1 MSKNGSECLQWAR
14 SENSPAPQQ
23 PKLVSLFCGA
33 GGLDLGFIDAGFDV
47 AFAADHDRYAVETYN
62 HNHPGQRASKVDL
75 LETSPEELYKRSV
88 LEPGFEGAIHG
99 IIGGP
104 PCQGFSRANTARCHS
119 DPRNQLAVKY
129 ADIVNYFYRHSKIK
143 FFLFENVPEILAKK
157 NADFLEMLRARLS
170 KNFFIY
176 EKEINSSGFGV
187 AQHRRRYFI
196 AGISKDVKAGKFTF
210 PEATVKDFRTV
221 EDEIFGFPQPVYYN
235 RANNSDS
242 IPFHPNHW
250 TMKPKSKRFLTG
262 EMPAGGRSFIKL
274 DWKRPSRTVAYG
286 NREIHVHPDGHRRL
300 SIYEAMK
307 LQGFPDS
314 YRLMGTL
321 SAQVK
326 QISNAVPPPVA
337 AALAKCFKEFLL

>member
-1 MSKNGSECLQWAR
+1 MSKNGSECLQWAC
-14 SENSPAPQQ
+14 SENSLPPQS

-33 GGLDLGFIDAGFDV
+33 GGLDQGFIDAGFDV
-47 AFAADHDRYAVETYN
+47 VFAADHDQYAVETYN

-129 ADIVNYFYRHSKIK
+129 ADIVNYFYNHSKIK

-157 NADFLEMLRARLS
+157 NVDFLQMLRARLS
-170 KNFFIY
+170 KNFIIY

-196 AGISKDVKAGKFTF
+196 AGISKDVKLGEFVF
-210 PEATVKDFRTV
+210 PEAPFKDLRTV
-221 EDEIFGFPQPVYYN
+221 QDEIFGFPQPVYYDRLNVN
-235 RANNSDS
+235 RD

-274 DWKRPSRTVAYG
+274 EWGKPSRTVAYG

-337 AALAKCFKEFLL
+337 AALAKCFKEFLV